1 MDKARGVDRKILFVE
16 DDRDIREIVAHGLEN
31 AGFTVVAEGDGRQ
44 ALVWF
49 RREPFDVVILDVM
62 LPSLNGLEIC
72 RRVRG
77 ESPVPIIMLTAR
89 IDTSDVIA
97 GLEAGA
103 DDYVTKPF
111 EIEELIARLRAVLRR
126 TDRLVDVRDLRID
139 LAAFKAF
146 RRGREIKLTTTEFK
160 LLNELARGAG
170 RVMSRELLLETVWGY
185 SHLGDSRIVD
195 MAVKRLRSKI
205 EDDPANPS
213 AIQTVR
219 GVGYR
224 LEP

>member
-1 MDKARGVDRKILFVE
+1 
-16 DDRDIREIVAHGLEN
+16 
-31 AGFTVVAEGDGRQ
+31 
-44 ALVWF
+44 
-49 RREPFDVVILDVM
+49 
-62 LPSLNGLEIC
+62 
-72 RRVRG
+72 
-77 ESPVPIIMLTAR
+77 MLTAR
-89 IDTSDVIA
+89 IDTADVIA

-103 DDYVTKPF
+103 DDYITKPF
-111 EIEELIARLRAVLRR
+111 EIEELIARLRALLRR
-126 TDRLVDVRDLRID
+126 TERLVDADSVDVRDLRID
-139 LAAFKAF
+139 TAAFKAF
-146 RRGREIKLTTTEFK
+146 RGGREINLTTTEFK

-213 AIQTVR
+213 AIRTVR

>member
-1 MDKARGVDRKILFVE
+1 VDRKILFVE

-31 AGFTVVAEGDGRQ
+31 TGFTVVTEGDGRQ

-49 RREPFDVVILDVM
+49 HREPFDVVILDIM

-72 RRVRG
+72 RRVRR
-77 ESPVPIIMLTAR
+77 ESSVPIIMLTAR
-89 IDTSDVIA
+89 IDTTDVIA

-111 EIEELIARLRAVLRR
+111 EIEELIARLRAILRR
-126 TDRLVDVRDLRID
+126 TDRLVDADYVDVRDLRID
-139 LAAFKAF
+139 LAAFRAF
-146 RRGREIKLTTTEFK
+146 RGGHEINLTTTEFK

-205 EDDPANPS
+205 EDDPANPN

-219 GVGYR
+219 GMGYR

>member
-1 MDKARGVDRKILFVE
+1 MDRRILFVE
-16 DDRDIREIVAHGLEN
+16 DDSDIREIVAHGLEN
-31 AGFTVVAEGDGRQ
+31 AGFDVVAEGDGRQ

-49 RREPFDVVILDVM
+49 RRGTFDVVILDIM

-72 RRVRG
+72 RRIRTEG
-77 ESPVPIIMLTAR
+77 PVPIVMLTAR
-89 IDTSDVIA
+89 TDTTDVIA

-111 EIEELIARLRAVLRR
+111 ELDELIARLRAVLRR
-126 TDRLVDVRDLRID
+126 SERVADVDQVDVGDLRID
-139 LAAFKAF
+139 QGAFKAF
-146 RRGREIKLTTTEFK
+146 RNDAEVNLTTTEFK
-160 LLNELARGAG
+160 LLNELARSSG
-170 RVMSRELLLETVWGY
+170 RVMSREVLLETVWGY
-185 SHLGDSRIVD
+185 EYMGDSRIVD

-205 EDDPANPS
+205 EDDPSNPRL
-213 AIQTVR
+213 IQTVR

>member
-1 MDKARGVDRKILFVE
+1 VDRKILFVE

-31 AGFTVVAEGDGRQ
+31 TGFSVVTEGDGRQ

-49 RREPFDVVILDVM
+49 RREPFDVVILDIM

-72 RRVRG
+72 RRVRR

-89 IDTSDVIA
+89 IDTTDVIA

-111 EIEELIARLRAVLRR
+111 EIEELIARLRAILRR
-126 TDRLVDVRDLRID
+126 TDRLVDADCVDVRDLRID
-139 LAAFKAF
+139 LAAFRAF
-146 RRGREIKLTTTEFK
+146 RRGHEINLTTTEFK

-213 AIQTVR
+213 VIQTVR
-219 GVGYR
+219 GMGYR

>member
-1 MDKARGVDRKILFVE
+1 MDRRILFVE
-16 DDRDIREIVAHGLEN
+16 DDSDIREIVAHGLKN
-31 AGFTVVAEGDGRQ
+31 AGFDVVAEGDGRQ

-49 RREPFDVVILDVM
+49 RRGAFNVVVLDIM

-72 RRVRG
+72 RRIRT
-77 ESPVPIIMLTAR
+77 ESPVPIVMLTAR
-89 IDTSDVIA
+89 TDTSDVIA

-111 EIEELIARLRAVLRR
+111 EIDELIARLRAVLRR
-126 TDRLVDVRDLRID
+126 SERLEGVDHVDVGDLRID
-139 LAAFKAF
+139 QGAFKAY
-146 RRGREIKLTTTEFK
+146 RNNSEVNLTTTEFK
-160 LLNELARGAG
+160 LLNEFARSAG

-185 SHLGDSRIVD
+185 EYLGDSRIVD

-205 EDDPANPS
+205 EDDPSNPRL
-213 AIQTVR
+213 IQTVR

-224 LEP
+224 LET

>member
-1 MDKARGVDRKILFVE
+1 MPSG
-16 DDRDIREIVAHGLEN
+16 
-31 AGFTVVAEGDGRQ
+31 AEPLSS
-44 ALVWF
+44 APAAPAIAAF
-49 RREPFDVVILDVM
+49 ACEPFDVVILDIM

-89 IDTSDVIA
+89 IDTTDVIA

-126 TDRLVDVRDLRID
+126 TDRLVDADSVDVRDLRID

-146 RRGREIKLTTTEFK
+146 RRGHEINLTTTEFK

-219 GVGYR
+219 GMGYR

>member
-1 MDKARGVDRKILFVE
+1 MDRKILFVE

-31 AGFTVVAEGDGRQ
+31 TGFTVVAEGDGRQ

-49 RREPFDVVILDVM
+49 RREPFDVVILDIM

-72 RRVRG
+72 RRVRR

-89 IDTSDVIA
+89 IDTTDVIA

-111 EIEELIARLRAVLRR
+111 EIEELIARLRALLRR
-126 TDRLVDVRDLRID
+126 TERLVDADSVDVRDLRID
-139 LAAFKAF
+139 TAAFKAF
-146 RRGREIKLTTTEFK
+146 RGGREINLTTTEFK

-213 AIQTVR
+213 AIRTVR